1 MAAFTSLVGPTL
13 KDANGEVKTEDAL
26 NGKIVGLY
34 FSAHWCPPCRGFTPN
49 LAKIYNDIKG
59 AGKNFEIV
67 FVSSDRD
74 EATFDEY
81 RGEMPW
87 LAIPFEDRTSKANLS
102 SKFKVRGIPTL
113 VLLDES
119 GNLITTDGRATVS
132 GDPTGQNFPWLPKSI
147 PELIGDTLVGKD
159 GNVAFD
165 TLKGKKLALYFS
177 AHWCPPCRSFTPVL
191 AQLYKNMKDS
201 TRDDFEFIFVSSDRN
216 EGSFNE
222 YYGEMPWLA
231 LPFTR
236 REEKEALSQRFD
248 VSGIP
253 TLVTLDENMKVINKS
268 ARAAAGSDPQ
278 GADFPWYPKPVEEL
292 SATVESNGF
301 DVNEKPSL
309 IALCTGVAEA
319 AAIETAMVEVAKEH
333 IAGVGDK
340 EPDFIFFTA
349 KNNSGPVPQVLG
361 MMGLGQDAAPSL
373 LLLDIPDQGG
383 FYTVKPETID
393 AASIKKVM
401 SDYKEKKL
409 ERRQLA
415 SS

>member
-1 MAAFTSLVGPTL
+1 
-13 KDANGEVKTEDAL
+13 
-26 NGKIVGLY
+26 
-34 FSAHWCPPCRGFTPN
+34 
-49 LAKIYNDIKG
+49 
-59 AGKNFEIV
+59 
-67 FVSSDRD
+67 
-74 EATFDEY
+74 
-81 RGEMPW
+81 
-87 LAIPFEDRTSKANLS
+87 
-102 SKFKVRGIPTL
+102 
-113 VLLDES
+113 
-119 GNLITTDGRATVS
+119 
-132 GDPTGQNFPWLPKSI
+132 
-147 PELIGDTLVGKD
+147 
-159 GNVAFD
+159 
-165 TLKGKKLALYFS
+165 
-177 AHWCPPCRSFTPVL
+177 
-191 AQLYKNMKDS
+191 
-201 TRDDFEFIFVSSDRN
+201 
-216 EGSFNE
+216 
-222 YYGEMPWLA
+222 
-231 LPFTR
+231 
-236 REEKEALSQRFD
+236 
-248 VSGIP
+248 
-253 TLVTLDENMKVINKS
+253 MKVINKS

-319 AAIETAMVEVAKEH
+319 AVIETAMVEVAKEH